1 MSAPEP
7 GAADPRE
14 AVLAQLPARLRLRR
28 DELTA
33 ALNAR
38 LHHDGHEE
46 HEEAGLPRR
55 AEETDDDAAAETQ
68 RERDLTDL
76 ARMTSELAQVDAV
89 LQRAAEGELGDCA
102 ECGDPIE
109 TARLNVNPAA
119 LRCAECQQLIERRQ
133 ARAARLART

>member
-1 MSAPEP
+1 MSVPES
-7 GAADPRE
+7 GAADPRD
-14 AVLAQLPARLRLRR
+14 AVLAQLPVRLRQRR
-28 DELTA
+28 DELAA
-33 ALNAR
+33 ALSAR
-38 LHHDGHEE
+38 LHHDGQEE
-46 HEEAGLPRR
+46 HAEAGLPRR

-76 ARMTSELAQVDAV
+76 ARMTTELAHIDAV
-89 LQRAAEGELGDCA
+89 LHRAAAGELGECA

-133 ARAARLART
+133 ARSRLLGA